1 MGSRHGLF
9 QPSPEQGPGKAGI
22 ANHIVG
28 RPIDFIKAQTV
39 NVPAFA
45 DAQFVIEAE
54 ILPNVREPEGPF
66 AEVTGYYGQRDNR
79 WVMRVKAITHQ
90 KKPDFPLDPLRAGGM
105 ECRRFHG

>member
-1 MGSRHGLF
+1 M
-9 QPSPEQGPGKAGI
+9 
-22 ANHIVG
+22 
-28 RPIDFIKAQTV
+28 D
-39 NVPAFA
+39 VPAFA

-79 WVMRVKAITHQ
+79 WVMQGQGNHPSEEPR
-90 KKPDFPLDPLRAGGM
+90 FPFDPIGAGGM